1 MQEAHVLVSRRSQ
14 EAVYESFARLCF
26 LCCRMTLA
34 SKVLWRTSAKQS
46 KAIQSSQ
53 SKLARCVHFHISHS
67 DTKTLASNCSRSLSI
82 DIDVLDPSAAP
93 ATGTPETGGWTSREL
108 RKIIRG
114 LEGLDIIGA
123 DVVEVAPAY
132 DNQAALTQMVAADLV

>member
-1 MQEAHVLVSRRSQ
+1 MCIFTFPIL
-14 EAVYESFARLCF
+14 
-26 LCCRMTLA
+26 TP
-34 SKVLWRTSAKQS
+34 
-46 KAIQSSQ
+46 
-53 SKLARCVHFHISHS
+53 KL
-67 DTKTLASNCSRSLSI
+67 SNCSRSLSI